1 MEKQQVLESL
11 VTSILEGDQ
20 ERARESAQEAIRIQ
34 IDPLQVVEE
43 GLSKGMTIVGE
54 RFESGEA
61 FLPELLMA
69 ADTFKAAMEI
79 LKPEIESQ
87 KKEIAKQ
94 GKVIVGTVKGDVHHI
109 GKDIVITIFETHGF
123 SVVDMGVDV
132 PSLNFIEEAE
142 KVRADAIAL
151 SAVMTTTMPG
161 QKEVIDILREKRL
174 REKYFVMVGGGPV
187 NQGWAD
193 RIGADGYGKTAMDAV
208 ELLKRFLSQKK

>member
-1 MEKQQVLESL
+1 
-11 VTSILEGDQ
+11 
-20 ERARESAQEAIRIQ
+20 
-34 IDPLQVVEE
+34 
-43 GLSKGMTIVGE
+43 MTIVGE

>member
-1 MEKQQVLESL
+1 
-11 VTSILEGDQ
+11 
-20 ERARESAQEAIRIQ
+20 
-34 IDPLQVVEE
+34 
-43 GLSKGMTIVGE
+43 
-54 RFESGEA
+54 
-61 FLPELLMA
+61 
-69 ADTFKAAMEI
+69 
-79 LKPEIESQ
+79 
-87 KKEIAKQ
+87 
-94 GKVIVGTVKGDVHHI
+94 VKGDVHHI